1 MGQPIRVLHIFNWF
15 NQGGIENFVM
25 NVYRN
30 IDRENIQFDFAF
42 LDGRRGYFDD
52 EAISLGAHI
61 YHYDNDKNTLQNH
74 CKSLCRIIKEN
85 GPYAAVHSHIY
96 FFSGYTLWIAK
107 KMGVEIRLSHSHET
121 KKGRRETLARKTYES
136 FMRRMIHMNATHML
150 GCSDA
155 AGKALFGD
163 GVNYKVLY
171 NGIDLNRFSFNR
183 NNRDLLREKLGLSN
197 KKIILNVGRFAD
209 QKNHD
214 FIVDI
219 FEKVCEDEPN
229 AVLMLIGTGP
239 LQDAVEKKLK
249 SKQLFDKTIIL
260 SNIKDTENYYNA
272 ADAFILPS
280 KYEGM
285 SIVSV
290 EAQATGL
297 PALISNEVTREIAV
311 TDIVEYLPITDPS
324 VWADRIINVLS
335 KKYDRTVYN
344 AQFENTPFNIKQT
357 VSDLE
362 NIYLG
367 YK

>member
-1 MGQPIRVLHIFNWF
+1 MDQPIRVLHIFNWF

-30 IDRENIQFDFAF
+30 IDREKIQFDFAF
-42 LDGRRGYFDD
+42 LDGRKGYFDD

-61 YHYDNDKNTLQNH
+61 FHYDNDKNTLQNH
-74 CKSLCRIIKEN
+74 YKNLCRIIKEN
-85 GPYAAVHSHIY
+85 GPYSAVHSHIY

-107 KMGVEIRLSHSHET
+107 TMGVEIRVSHSHET
-121 KKGRRETLARKTYES
+121 KKGRKETLSRKTYES
-136 FMRRMIHMNATHML
+136 FMRKMIHRNATHML

-155 AGKALFGD
+155 AGRALFGD
-163 GVNYKVLY
+163 GANYKVLY
-171 NGIDLNRFSFNR
+171 NGIDLNRFTFNKA
-183 NNRDLLREKLGLSN
+183 NRDFLREKLGLTD

-219 FEKVCEDEPN
+219 FERVCESEPD

-239 LQDAVEKKLK
+239 LQKTVEDKLR
-249 SKQLFDKTIIL
+249 SKQLLDKTIIL
-260 SNIKDTENYYNA
+260 SDIKDTENYYNA
-272 ADAFILPS
+272 ADVFILPS

-311 TDIVEYLPITDPS
+311 TDIVEYLPITDSS
-324 VWADRIINVLS
+324 VWADRIIHVLS
-335 KKYDRTVYN
+335 NKFNRSVYN
-344 AQFENTPFNIKQT
+344 EQFENTPFNIEQT

-362 NIYLG
+362 KIYLG
-367 YK
+367 YE

>member
-1 MGQPIRVLHIFNWF
+1 MRQPIRVLHIFNWF

-30 IDRENIQFDFAF
+30 IDREKIQFDFAF
-42 LDGRRGYFDD
+42 LDGRKGFFDD

-74 CKSLCRIIKEN
+74 YKSLCRIIKEN

-107 KMGVEIRLSHSHET
+107 KMGIEIRVSHSHET
-121 KKGRRETLARKTYES
+121 KKGRKETLVRKTYES
-136 FMRRMIHMNATHML
+136 FMRRMIHKNATHML

-155 AGKALFGD
+155 AGRALFGD
-163 GVNYKVLY
+163 GANYKVLY
-171 NGIDLNRFSFNR
+171 NGIDLNRFTFDKG
-183 NNRDLLREKLGLSN
+183 NRDSLREKLGLSD
-197 KKIILNVGRFAD
+197 KKIILNIGRFAD

-214 FIVDI
+214 FIVNI
-219 FEKVCEDEPN
+219 FEKVCEDEPD
-229 AVLMLIGTGP
+229 AVLMLIGTGS
-239 LQDAVEKKLK
+239 LQDVVEKKLK
-249 SKQLFDKTIIL
+249 SKQLLDKTIIL

-272 ADAFILPS
+272 VDVFILPS

-297 PALISNEVTREIAV
+297 PVLISSEVTREIAV
-311 TDIVEYLPITDPS
+311 TDIIKYLPITDSS
-324 VWADRIINVLS
+324 VWAGKILALLAKTHDRIE
-335 KKYDRTVYN
+335 YN
-344 AQFENTPFNIKQT
+344 GQFENTPFNIKQT

-362 NIYLG
+362 NIYMG
-367 YK
+367 YE

>member
-30 IDRENIQFDFAF
+30 IDREIIQFDFAF
-42 LDGRRGYFDD
+42 LDGRKGYFDD

-61 YHYDNDKNTLQNH
+61 YHYDDDKNTLQNH
-74 CKSLCRIIKEN
+74 YKSLTRIIKDN

-107 KMGVEIRLSHSHET
+107 KMGVEIRVSHSHET
-121 KKGRRETLARKTYES
+121 KKGRKETLLRKTYES
-136 FMRRMIHMNATHML
+136 FMRRMIHKNATHML

-155 AGKALFGD
+155 AGRALFGD
-163 GVNYKVLY
+163 GENYKVLY
-171 NGIDLNRFSFNR
+171 NGIDLTRFTFSKMA
-183 NNRDLLREKLGLSN
+183 RDSLREKLGLSD
-197 KKIILNVGRFAD
+197 KKVILNVGRFAD

-219 FEKVCEDEPN
+219 FEKVCECESD

-239 LQDAVEKKLK
+239 LQDAVEKKLEA
-249 SKQLFDKTIIL
+249 KQLLDKTIIL

-272 ADAFILPS
+272 ADVFILPS

-285 SIVSV
+285 PIVSV

-297 PALISNEVTREIAV
+297 PALISTEVTREIAV
-311 TDIVEYLPITDPS
+311 TNIIDYFPITDAS
-324 VWADRIINVLS
+324 VWAGKIIEVLT
-335 KKYDRTVYN
+335 KKYNRTVYN
-344 AQFENTPFNIKQT
+344 EQFENTPFNIKQT

-367 YK
+367 YE